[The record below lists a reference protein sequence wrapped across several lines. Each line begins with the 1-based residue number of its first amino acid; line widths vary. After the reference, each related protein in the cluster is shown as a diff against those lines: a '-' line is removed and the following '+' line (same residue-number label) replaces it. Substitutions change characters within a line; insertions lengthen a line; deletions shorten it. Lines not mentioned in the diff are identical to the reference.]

1 MQGVPSNDFVLVLS
15 PIVMGRPLWYSLAA
29 IDLQQKEKSMRS
41 EEGNHSPARRDRR
54 HSPNARAFATFL
66 WPVFSLLSCAA
77 AHAGVLTWQ
86 SDLIFLNTTFE
97 NASPL
102 YWEADANNVVHVY
115 LIYDQERASPNR
127 ANGHWFFQVQAKP
140 GAELTFVL
148 HNFDNVW
155 NGQKGSPIDKR
166 TVCFLSEEG
175 VTWQAIPTEKT
186 ADNFL
191 RFKVHVDKGSLY
203 VARLPPY
210 RLPDLEALKRKIR
223 DDRRVEIATIGKTV
237 EGRELEII
245 RIGNP
250 EAAHRVLLRARAH
263 PWEPGG
269 NWVVEGLFKRLLRSD
284 EEAQRYL
291 STYCVYIMPM
301 ANKDG
306 VARGRTRFNQLGA
319 DLNRKWDKPA
329 DPVINPENYA
339 LETWLASMGA
349 KGRSG
354 DPKRDASR
362 LRPRPDLMID
372 LHNDESGGLHVD
384 RPSKG
389 LDAYLKSMNR
399 LEMVL
404 RQYTWYTERTSRA
417 ASSSPGSIGEG
428 LLDRFGVHACVLEL
442 NANWIAGLNAY
453 TSAERWELFGSQL
466 CEAFFHYFEAD
477 PSSK

>member
-1 MQGVPSNDFVLVLS
+1 MKKKEKTMQG
-15 PIVMGRPLWYSLAA
+15 
-29 IDLQQKEKSMRS
+29 
-41 EEGNHSPARRDRR
+41 EEGNHDPARQDRR
-54 HSPNARAFATFL
+54 HSPKTHAFVTFL

-77 AHAGVLTWQ
+77 AHAEVLTWQ

-166 TVCFLSEEG
+166 TVCFLSEDG

-191 RFKVHVDKGSLY
+191 RFKVRVDKGSLY

-223 DDRRVEIATIGKTV
+223 DDRRVEITTIGKTV

-245 RIGNP
+245 RVGNP
-250 EAAHRVLLRARAH
+250 DATHRVLLRARAH

-269 NWVVEGLFKRLLRSD
+269 NWVVEGLIQRLLRD
-284 EEAQRYL
+284 DGEAKRYL
-291 STYCVYIMPM
+291 NTYCVYVMPM

-306 VARGRTRFNQLGA
+306 VARGRTRFNQLGS

-329 DPVINPENYA
+329 DPTVNPENCA
-339 LETWLASMGA
+339 LETWLASIIA
-349 KGRSG
+349 KGH
-354 DPKRDASR
+354 
-362 LRPRPDLMID
+362 RPDLMID
-372 LHNDESGGLHVD
+372 LHNDESGGLHMD
-384 RPSKG
+384 RPGKG
-389 LDAYLKSMNR
+389 LDEYLKSMDR

-404 RQYTWYTERTSRA
+404 RKYTWYTERCSRA
-417 ASSSPGSIGEG
+417 TSSSPGVIGEG

-453 TSAERWELFGSQL
+453 TSAERWRLFGEQL
-466 CEAFFHYFEAD
+466 SEAFSRYFEARTG
-477 PSSK
+477 S